1 MRRGSGHRWAA
12 WPEERLLDMRLCDLG
27 LTVSRSP
34 LAASLEKLYRE
45 LDERG
50 IPFHPHCWLSDC
62 WFSPDG
68 VTGFAIPF
76 YLAHPR
82 LVRLEKTRMLE
93 VEGGTQS
100 ECLKLMRHETAHA
113 LANAYRLS
121 LKQGWRRRF
130 GRGSRTYPESY
141 LPRPHSRNY
150 VIHLEG
156 WYAQSHPHED
166 WAETFAVWL
175 DPGSDWRERYRQWPA
190 IRKLNYVDTLMHDIS
205 GHRPPVRS
213 SRQVDSVRTL
223 RLTLREYFERK
234 QAMLRED
241 FPCFHRQ
248 QLEQIFPSGKGRRK
262 ERAARFIRQHRKEV
276 LTTVSA
282 WTAAS
287 RYRIN
292 LTLDDMARRA
302 DELDLHVGADAGRA
316 RLALVSA
323 LIMLYMGSLHTGKS
337 RLTL

>member
-1 MRRGSGHRWAA
+1 MLAQ
-12 WPEERLLDMRLCDLG
+12 
-27 LTVSRSP
+27 SP
-34 LAASLEKLYRE
+34 LDAPISTLYGMLDQRE
-45 LDERG
+45 

-68 VTGFAIPF
+68 VPGFAIPF

-82 LVRLEKTRMLE
+82 LTRLEKLWMLE
-93 VEGGTQS
+93 VEGGTRQ
-100 ECLKLMRHETAHA
+100 ECMKLMRHETAHA
-113 LANAYRLS
+113 LANAYRLH
-121 LKQGWRRRF
+121 LKQGWRHRF

-175 DPGSDWRERYRQWPA
+175 DPGSDWRERYRGWPA
-190 IRKLNYVDTLMHDIS
+190 LRKLNYVDGLMHEIAN
-205 GHRPPVRS
+205 RPPPVRNR
-213 SRQVDSVRTL
+213 RQIDSVNTL
-223 RLTLREYFERK
+223 RITLREYFEGK
-234 QAMLRED
+234 QARLGADYPR
-241 FPCFHRQ
+241 FHQQ
-248 QLEQIFPSGKGRRK
+248 QLEQIFPPRKARRT
-262 ERAARFIRQHRKEV
+262 ERASQFIRRNRRDA
-276 LTTVSA
+276 LATVSL

-287 RYRIN
+287 RFRIN
-292 LTLDDMARRA
+292 LTLDDMMRHADDLGLRA
-302 DELDLHVGADAGRA
+302 DADPDRA
-316 RLALVSA
+316 RITLVSA